1 MINVLCVEDH
11 FGMARLIQLILE
23 REGQG
28 FNVTHV
34 TYLAEALEIASNDA
48 IDVILLDLNLPDSL
62 GIDSLSKLHALV
74 PKIPIIVMTGLGD
87 QEINDRVVQEGACDF
102 LIKGDFD
109 AKFLSQKILGVL
121 ES

>member
-1 MINVLCVEDH
+1 MTNVLCVEDH
-11 FGMARLIQLILE
+11 YGMARLIQLILE
-23 REGQG
+23 RENQG

-34 TYLAEALEIASNDA
+34 TYLAEALEIASNGT

-87 QEINDRVVQEGACDF
+87 QEINDKVLQEGARDF